1 MDVYITFCLNK
12 AFNRL
17 CCVATVEG
25 IMTGVS
31 KDDKANCNPHP
42 LDYFCLPL
50 SKSLA
55 TGLTCEGMCASVRVC
70 TCAYNGVCL

>member
-42 LDYFCLPL
+42 LDYFCLPPFK
-50 SKSLA
+50 KS
-55 TGLTCEGMCASVRVC
+55 GYGP
-70 TCAYNGVCL
+70 AYVGSLL

>member
-42 LDYFCLPL
+42 LDYFCLPPFK
-50 SKSLA
+50 KSGYGPDL
-55 TGLTCEGMCASVRVC
+55 
-70 TCAYNGVCL
+70 